1 MWLSA
6 AVHVVSIDGPIG
18 NLGGVVQP
26 EYWSVNG
33 LPEQMV
39 LHRQVNPSPSGFRSN
54 GREDTF
60 EHGKPINII
69 SLDVREVSDDGFG
82 WVFQNSAQG
91 ASAEHVLHPG

>member
-1 MWLSA
+1 MWFAA
-6 AVHVVSIDGPIG
+6 AVDVVSIDGPIG

-26 EYWSVNG
+26 KYWSVNG

-82 WVFQNSAQG
+82 WVLQNSTQG
-91 ASAEHVLHPG
+91 ASVEHVLHPG